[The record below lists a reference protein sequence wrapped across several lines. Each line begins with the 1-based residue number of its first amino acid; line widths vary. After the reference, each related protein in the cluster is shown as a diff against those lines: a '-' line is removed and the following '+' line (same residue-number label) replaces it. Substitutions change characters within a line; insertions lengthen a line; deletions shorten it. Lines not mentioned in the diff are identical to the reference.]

1 MVLLRPPYAG
11 AKYTTSFSDN
21 FKSRIST
28 QLFGNEAPTG
38 TISDKSYYVSDHRDS
53 KRAESSAAEHI
64 IVTVRAAVLAAHQLI
79 GSPHRPRGAGMEA
92 S

>member
-1 MVLLRPPYAG
+1 MVLLRLPYAG

-38 TISDKSYYVSDHRDS
+38 AISDKSYYR
-53 KRAESSAAEHI
+53 
-64 IVTVRAAVLAAHQLI
+64 Q
-79 GSPHRPRGAGMEA
+79 RPRRFVANGVGLVFPDKRKPLV
-92 S
+92 